1 MSSDEESLMETRAA
15 ADTGYGRSMITIYQ
29 KMKLQKGVV
38 VMNIDVGAYLAS
50 LDAILQKDN
59 ETVLYLDKKD
69 QLILAW
75 NDENGAA
82 VQSLKTA
89 DRKTA
94 GKRSMEN
101 PIWSIRLSMIS
112 MTFSLCP

>member
-1 MSSDEESLMETRAA
+1 
-15 ADTGYGRSMITIYQ
+15 
-29 KMKLQKGVV
+29 
-38 VMNIDVGAYLAS
+38 MNIDVGAYLAS

-82 VQSLKTA
+82 DSFSGTEFKTA

>member
-1 MSSDEESLMETRAA
+1 
-15 ADTGYGRSMITIYQ
+15 
-29 KMKLQKGVV
+29 
-38 VMNIDVGAYLAS
+38 MNIDVGAYLAS

-82 VQSLKTA
+82 DSFSGTKFKNSGQ
-89 DRKTA
+89 
-94 GKRSMEN
+94 EN
-101 PIWSIRLSMIS
+101 SWKKKALNMRFFQIGGEPVRDCLGCGQCSEKGCV
-112 MTFSLCP
+112 F

>member
-1 MSSDEESLMETRAA
+1 M
-15 ADTGYGRSMITIYQ
+15 Q
-29 KMKLQKGVV
+29 K
-38 VMNIDVGAYLAS
+38 N
-50 LDAILQKDN
+50 N

-82 VQSLKTA
+82 DSFSGTKFKNSGQENSW
-89 DRKTA
+89 
-94 GKRSMEN
+94 KRSMEN